1 MRSGWPPPS
10 PPPRVQQMWVDTV
23 CYEGK
28 PRDQCDECGGVF
40 PRAVLVESL
49 CPSCREEHRLRALVA
64 QLLTVCKAVFAERL
78 WCEVGDAGYCR
89 LCGAYVYPGCDEH
102 FRGCPVPLLSAAI
115 AAAEDTP

>member
-1 MRSGWPPPS
+1 MKVYSC
-10 PPPRVQQMWVDTV
+10 QDN
-23 CYEGK
+23 
-28 PRDQCDECGGVF
+28 D
-40 PRAVLVESL
+40 L
-49 CPSCREEHRLRALVA
+49 CHNFELIEELRERNA
-64 QLLTVCKAVFAERL
+64 QLLAACKAVFAERL